1 MSFSH
6 PFFFIRY
13 SLGDMCMYLVNTF
26 ENLLLIYYLRHVKIL
41 FFA

>member
-13 SLGDMCMYLVNTF
+13 SLGDMCMYLVN
-26 ENLLLIYYLRHVKIL
+26 NLLAELI
-41 FFA
+41 